1 MKKTKLLIFS
11 LLSLMLVG
19 CAGNGDEPVVKE
31 QKVETLASR
40 YAELSTKPVVSA
52 LDIALGKVS
61 PTKAEDCIIGLT
73 DEDAEYIMSLDEG
86 ELMKIQSQI
95 MNHWGIDSAD
105 KVEAISDSAY
115 ESVCERLEPEE
126 LDRFNNFVDAYIEL
140 PDNISTQEFLNSY
153 DFSSLDSETM
163 ELYVNAALMIDNVG
177 RKLYKY
183 ALDSETRMSGSDC
196 RKYFGVRLTIASIN
210 MMAGVSIGWIL
221 PGPGWVVAASAILE
235 AAYAGLDYY
244 RCVK

>member
-1 MKKTKLLIFS
+1 MLS
-11 LLSLMLVG
+11 LLLVG
-19 CAGNGDEPVVKE
+19 CAGNGDEPVEKE
-31 QKVETLASR
+31 QEVETVAMK
-40 YAELSTKPVVSA
+40 YAELSTKPMVSA

-86 ELMKIQSQI
+86 EMMKVQSQI
-95 MNHWGIDSAD
+95 MNHWGIDSVD

-115 ESVCERLEPEE
+115 ESVCERLDSEE
-126 LDRFNNFVDAYIEL
+126 LDRFNYFVDAYIEL
-140 PDNISTQEFLNSY
+140 PDNITTQEFLNSY
-153 DFSSLDSETM
+153 DFSSLDSETL

-196 RKYFGVRLTIASIN
+196 RKFFGMNLTVISLN
-210 MMAGVSIGWIL
+210 MMAAVSVSWIFPPLGWGALAITV
-221 PGPGWVVAASAILE
+221 GDAIVASAN
-235 AAYAGLDYY
+235 YY
-244 RCVK
+244 RCMRGQ